1 MVLFTSEATLGIISD
16 ISASTWELLREAG
29 PYMLAG
35 FFLAGLVRALVPT
48 GAVVKLL
55 GKRNLGSI
63 FWAATIG
70 VPLPLCSCG
79 VIPMAAALRRE
90 GASKGAVSSF
100 VISTPESGADSVLA
114 TYALM
119 DIPMTIARP
128 IVAFA
133 TAFAAGVGE
142 LLFGRPEA
150 TAAAAAEPQSC
161 GCGCDD
167 DKAEA
172 EERRRPGLAS
182 RVAAGLR
189 YAFGEMFEDMAI
201 YLLVGF
207 LIAGVLAALV
217 PPAFVAE
224 RLASPTLQIVALVLL
239 GAPVYV
245 CATAAT
251 PIAAVLV
258 AKGVSP
264 GAALAFLLAG
274 PATNAASLAV
284 LTKYLGRRSV
294 VIYLVT
300 IIVCSVAAGVALN
313 AVYGGLGLA
322 PTTAAAAP
330 TPEEGFD
337 YFGTVAGAAFVLL
350 CLNGLRLKIKSR
362 RDGDACER

>member
-1 MVLFTSEATLGIISD
+1 MAILSD
-16 ISASTWELLREAG
+16 ILTSTWDLLREAG

-35 FFLAGLVRALVPT
+35 FFLAGLVRALVPA
-48 GAVVKLL
+48 GAVVRFL

-63 FWAATIG
+63 FWAAAIG

-119 DIPMTIARP
+119 DVPMTIARP

-142 LLFGRPEA
+142 LLFGKPEA
-150 TAAAAAEPQSC
+150 AAAAAEPQSC

-167 DKAEA
+167 GKAEA
-172 EERRRPGLAS
+172 EEPRRPSLAS
-182 RVAAGLR
+182 RVAGGLR

-207 LIAGVLAALV
+207 LLAGVLAALV

-224 RLASPTLQIVALVLL
+224 RLASPALQIVALVLL

-300 IIVCSVAAGVALN
+300 IIACAVAAGVALN
-313 AVYGGLGLA
+313 AVYGGLDLA

-337 YFGTVAGAAFVLL
+337 YAGTVAGAAFLLL

-362 RDGDACER
+362 RDGDACED

>member
-1 MVLFTSEATLGIISD
+1 MDIVLNIF
-16 ISASTWELLREAG
+16 ASTWELLREAG

-35 FFLAGLVRALVPT
+35 FFLAGLVRAFLPAS
-48 GAVVKLL
+48 AVVKWL
-55 GKRNLGSI
+55 GKANMASVLR
-63 FWAATIG
+63 AAAVG

-79 VIPMAAALRRE
+79 VIPMAAALRRQ

-100 VISTPESGADSVLA
+100 VISTPESGADSILA
-114 TYALM
+114 TYALL
-119 DIPMTIARP
+119 DVPMTIVRP
-128 IVAFA
+128 VAAFI
-133 TAFAAGVGE
+133 TAFAAGAAE
-142 LLFGRPEA
+142 LLFGRPEPA
-150 TAAAAAEPQSC
+150 PSPAVEAPNC

-167 DKAEA
+167 DEA
-172 EERRRPGLAS
+172 EEAAVERNRAGLAA
-182 RVAAGLR
+182 RVASGLR

-201 YLLVGF
+201 YLLAGF

-224 RLASPTLQIVALVLL
+224 RLASPGLQIIALVVL
-239 GAPVYV
+239 GAPIYV

-300 IIVCSVAAGVALN
+300 IIICAVAAGFALN
-313 AVYGGLGLA
+313 AFYRGFGLVPAAAGAA
-322 PTTAAAAP
+322 PAEAGFDYVGTVTAAA
-330 TPEEGFD
+330 FL
-337 YFGTVAGAAFVLL
+337 LL
-350 CLNGLRLKIKSR
+350 CFNGLRLKLKSR
-362 RDGDACER
+362 REGDSCDD

>member
-1 MVLFTSEATLGIISD
+1 MAILLDILRATW
-16 ISASTWELLREAG
+16 ALLREAG

-35 FFLAGLVRALVPT
+35 FFLAGIVKALIPA
-48 GAVVKLL
+48 GAVVRFL
-55 GKRNLGSI
+55 GKPNLASVLK
-63 FWAATIG
+63 AAAVG

-100 VISTPESGADSVLA
+100 VISTPESGVDSVAA

-119 DIPMTIARP
+119 DLPMTIARP

-133 TAFAAGVGE
+133 TAVLAGLAEIVWGREKAAPAPEPETSACGCEEEGE
-142 LLFGRPEA
+142 
-150 TAAAAAEPQSC
+150 AAAEETPRLSL
-161 GCGCDD
+161 G
-167 DKAEA
+167 
-172 EERRRPGLAS
+172 RRLVGG
-182 RVAAGLR
+182 VR

-207 LIAGVLAALV
+207 ALAGVLAALI

-224 RLASPTLQIVALVLL
+224 RLASPSLQILALVVL
-239 GAPVYV
+239 GAPIYV

-258 AKGVSP
+258 AKGISP

-284 LTKYLGRRSV
+284 LSKYLGRRSV
-294 VIYLVT
+294 AIYLAT
-300 IIVCSVAAGVALN
+300 IVACAIGAGLALN
-313 AVYGGLGLA
+313 AVYDGLSLEAAVAAGASEEEAGFDLLG
-322 PTTAAAAP
+322 TVAAAA
-330 TPEEGFD
+330 FL
-337 YFGTVAGAAFVLL
+337 LL
-350 CLNGLRLKIKSR
+350 CLNGLRLKLKNR
-362 RDGDACER
+362 KEGEDT

>member
-1 MVLFTSEATLGIISD
+1 MGILSD

-35 FFLAGLVRALVPT
+35 FFLAGLVRALLPT
-48 GAVVKLL
+48 GAVAKLL

-63 FWAATIG
+63 FWAAAIG

-100 VISTPESGADSVLA
+100 MISTPESGADSVLV

-133 TAFAAGVGE
+133 TALAAGVGE
-142 LLFGRPEA
+142 LLFGRPEP
-150 TAAAAAEPQSC
+150 AAAPAAEPQSC

-167 DKAEA
+167 ADEA
-172 EERRRPGLAS
+172 DVDEQRRPGLAS

-207 LIAGVLAALV
+207 LLAGVLAALV

-300 IIVCSVAAGVALN
+300 IIVCAVAAGIALN
-313 AVYGGLGLA
+313 AFYGGFGLE
-322 PTTAAAAP
+322 PTTTAGAL

-337 YFGTVAGAAFVLL
+337 YVGTVAAVAFVLL
-350 CLNGLRLKIKSR
+350 CLNGLRLKLKSR
-362 RDGDACER
+362 REGDACDAQG

>member
-1 MVLFTSEATLGIISD
+1 VGTLRD
-16 ISASTWELLREAG
+16 ISASTWGLLTEAG

-35 FFLAGLVRALVPT
+35 FFLAGLVRALVPAAT
-48 GAVVKLL
+48 VVKLL
-55 GKRNLGSI
+55 GKRDLGSV
-63 FWAATIG
+63 FWAAAIG

-119 DIPMTIARP
+119 DLPMTIARP

-133 TAFAAGVGE
+133 TAFAAGVAE
-142 LLFGRPEA
+142 LVFGRPGP
-150 TAAAAAEPQSC
+150 AAARAPGTQTH
-161 GCGCDD
+161 GRGCDD
-167 DKAEA
+167 GDRGESKGQTP
-172 EERRRPGLAS
+172 PGLA
-182 RVAAGLR
+182 RRLVVGLR
-189 YAFGEMFEDMAI
+189 YAFGEMFEDMAV
-201 YLLVGF
+201 YLLAGF
-207 LIAGVLAALV
+207 LLAGVLAALV

-224 RLASPTLQIVALVLL
+224 RLASPTLQIVAMVLL

-300 IIVCSVAAGVALN
+300 IIVCAVAAGVALN
-313 AVYGGLGLA
+313 AFYGGLGLA
-322 PTTAAAAP
+322 ATAAAAP
-330 TPEEGFD
+330 PAEGGFD
-337 YFGTVAGAAFVLL
+337 YVGTVAAAAFVLL
-350 CLNGLRLKIKSR
+350 CLNGLRLKLKSR
-362 RDGDACER
+362 REGDVCDGQG

>member
-1 MVLFTSEATLGIISD
+1 
-16 ISASTWELLREAG
+16 
-29 PYMLAG
+29 
-35 FFLAGLVRALVPT
+35 
-48 GAVVKLL
+48 
-55 GKRNLGSI
+55 
-63 FWAATIG
+63 
-70 VPLPLCSCG
+70 
-79 VIPMAAALRRE
+79 AAA
-90 GASKGAVSSF
+90 
-100 VISTPESGADSVLA
+100 P
-114 TYALM
+114 
-119 DIPMTIARP
+119 
-128 IVAFA
+128 
-133 TAFAAGVGE
+133 AAK
-142 LLFGRPEA
+142 
-150 TAAAAAEPQSC
+150 PQSC

-167 DKAEA
+167 ADEA
-172 EERRRPGLAS
+172 DVDEQRRPGLAS

-207 LIAGVLAALV
+207 LLAGILAALV

-294 VIYLVT
+294 VRYLVT
-300 IIVCSVAAGVALN
+300 IIVCAVAAGIALN
-313 AVYGGLGLA
+313 AFYGGFGLE
-322 PTTAAAAP
+322 PTMAAGAP

-337 YFGTVAGAAFVLL
+337 YVGTVAAAAFLLL
-350 CLNGLRLKIKSR
+350 CLNGLRLKLKSR
-362 RDGDACER
+362 REGDACDA

>member
-1 MVLFTSEATLGIISD
+1 MGILRD
-16 ISASTWELLREAG
+16 ILASTWELLVEAG

-35 FFLAGLVRALVPT
+35 FFFAGLVRALIPP
-48 GAVVKLL
+48 GAVVRFL
-55 GKRNLGSI
+55 GKRNLASVL
-63 FWAATIG
+63 WAAAVG

-119 DIPMTIARP
+119 DVPMTVVRP
-128 IVAFA
+128 LVAFA
-133 TAFAAGVGE
+133 TAFAAGVAE
-142 LLFGRPEA
+142 LLFGRPEPA
-150 TAAAAAEPQSC
+150 REAETGRC

-167 DKAEA
+167 AAEG
-172 EERRRPGLAS
+172 EDERRPAGFGA
-182 RVAAGLR
+182 RVASGLR

-201 YLLVGF
+201 YLFAGF
-207 LIAGVLAALV
+207 LAAGVLAALV
-217 PPAFVAE
+217 PPAFIAQ
-224 RLASPTLQIVALVLL
+224 RLSSPTLQIVALVIL

-258 AKGVSP
+258 AKGVTP

-294 VIYLVT
+294 VIYLAT
-300 IIVCSVAAGVALN
+300 IIICALAAGVALN
-313 AVYGGLGLA
+313 AFYDGFGLVA
-322 PTTAAAAP
+322 TAVGAAP
-330 TPEEGFD
+330 AAEGFD
-337 YFGTVAGAAFVLL
+337 YVGTVAAAAFVLL
-350 CLNGLRLKIKSR
+350 CLNGLRLKLKSR
-362 RDGDACER
+362 RRGGACGAED

>member
-1 MVLFTSEATLGIISD
+1 MEIVRD

-35 FFLAGLVRALVPT
+35 FFLAGLVRALVPA

-63 FWAATIG
+63 FWAAAIG

-79 VIPMAAALRRE
+79 VIPMAATLRRE

-119 DIPMTIARP
+119 DLPMTIARP
-128 IVAFA
+128 LVAFA
-133 TAFAAGVGE
+133 TAVAAGVAE
-142 LLFGRPEA
+142 LVFGRPTPA
-150 TAAAAAEPQSC
+150 PAPEPQTCS
-161 GCGCDD
+161 CGCDD
-167 DKAEA
+167 AAGERSDEKAA
-172 EERRRPGLAS
+172 PALGA
-182 RVAAGLR
+182 RVVAGLR
-189 YAFGEMFEDMAI
+189 YAFGEMFEDMAV
-201 YLLVGF
+201 YLIAGF
-207 LIAGVLAALV
+207 VLAGVLAALV

-224 RLASPTLQIVALVLL
+224 RLASPTLQIVAMVLL

-251 PIAAVLV
+251 PIAAVLI

-274 PATNAASLAV
+274 PATNAASIAV
-284 LTKYLGRRSV
+284 LTKYLGRPSV
-294 VIYLVT
+294 VIYLAT
-300 IIVCSVAAGVALN
+300 IIVCAVAAGIALN
-313 AVYGGLGLA
+313 AFYGGLDLA
-322 PTTAAAAP
+322 PAVAAGAPAA
-330 TPEEGFD
+330 EGAFD
-337 YFGTVAGAAFVLL
+337 YVGTVAGAAFVLL
-350 CLNGLRLKIKSR
+350 CLNGLRLKLKSR
-362 RDGDACER
+362 REGDVCDGQG